1 VFSAKEAVSPLPVRA
16 ETVISDLTAARI
28 SAILAGIMSW
38 FHRLSP
44 AYLIMQ
50 IADVNF
56 RDSARMGAIRACVD
70 SAVARRN

>member
-1 VFSAKEAVSPLPVRA
+1 MW
-16 ETVISDLTAARI
+16 DLTAGRI

-38 FHRLSP
+38 FHSLSP